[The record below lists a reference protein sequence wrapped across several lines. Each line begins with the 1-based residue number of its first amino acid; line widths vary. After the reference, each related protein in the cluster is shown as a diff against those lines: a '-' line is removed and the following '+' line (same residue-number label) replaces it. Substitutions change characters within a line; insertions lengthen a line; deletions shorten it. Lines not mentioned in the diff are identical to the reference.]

1 MQVRPLLPAPT
12 KGIPEALPR
21 VCLLFMLITS
31 VANLSRAQA
40 LGVFAVL
47 TLSIVKLSAK
57 TVRLPVTAVIYLIHP
72 KPLAWGY
79 LFSSENHGRKPLEG
93 ASPRGFRWAHFK
105 YSQAIRENRST
116 PQSPAT
122 ALPAPN
128 TTTPRVY
135 VIAAGG
141 LHTRLRRDL
150 LTQDHSSASI
160 NTLINEKPV
169 VPAIQIISG
178 RRRRSPFL

>member
-1 MQVRPLLPAPT
+1 
-12 KGIPEALPR
+12 
-21 VCLLFMLITS
+21 MLI
-31 VANLSRAQA
+31 RA
-40 LGVFAVL
+40 GS
-47 TLSIVKLSAK
+47 T
-57 TVRLPVTAVIYLIHP
+57 PVTRTNKRHTRGVASGMPIVYVDNL
-72 KPLAWGY
+72 
-79 LFSSENHGRKPLEG
+79 GRKPLEG